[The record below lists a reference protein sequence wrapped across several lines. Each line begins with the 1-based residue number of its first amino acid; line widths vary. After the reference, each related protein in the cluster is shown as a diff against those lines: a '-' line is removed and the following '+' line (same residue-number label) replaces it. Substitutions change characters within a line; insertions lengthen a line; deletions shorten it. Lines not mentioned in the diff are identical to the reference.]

1 LLVLLQKHYVP
12 QTPIYYITVNA
23 TDSQTLLTAN
33 NKLQQIMP
41 VPALNLLCQS
51 LNMFDDF
58 AKV

>member
-1 LLVLLQKHYVP
+1 
-12 QTPIYYITVNA
+12 VNA